1 MQNNDTEEKS
11 VESGQREGETQN
23 LGSGRRGDLAM
34 APRHRELSF
43 ANDLP
48 YGVSCDTFPV
58 KFL

>member
-1 MQNNDTEEKS
+1 MIRRKS
-11 VESGQREGETQN
+11 LLNQDSGKGKLKIWGAAAAATWRW
-23 LGSGRRGDLAM
+23 RLAI
-34 APRHRELSF
+34 ANFELSF